1 MRQAGIGR
9 HRAQRESPDPV
20 CSAGERPT
28 PGLGYAKKSTAV
40 DLAMLIRE
48 NGQRIT
54 LLRASPTRAKGSGAG
69 AARGRAQRH
78 MVVGVFTVADG
89 VPEAIR
95 LRLAPAESRALDR
108 WLAAFHSSLAQHA
121 LPPGTRASSWPGLDE
136 LLTTLE
142 AIAILVDPNEAQT
155 VRGDIQ
161 LVSHALRRGDHVG
174 SRQSQHVRH
183 PLLASE
189 ISPTS
194 EERPVAAAAATGAAP
209 AVSRRS
215 AS

>member
-1 MRQAGIGR
+1 MRQAGIGG

-54 LLRASPTRAKGSGAG
+54 LLRASPTRAKGSGSG

-108 WLAAFHSSLAQHA
+108 WLAAFHASLAQHA

-161 LVSHALRRGDHVG
+161 LVSHLG
-174 SRQSQHVRH
+174 SRQGQHVQH

-194 EERPVAAAAATGAAP
+194 GERPVAAATGSAP